1 MKRIWSA
8 ALLIGLAGLAGC
20 DGQAAPTDVAAAS
33 EGNDTREA
41 AEPAPASAPAD
52 ADPAASTPEF
62 ASIFPGGVIDG
73 DPLSAASDT
82 STGGLLTY
90 VTDADPEAVIAFH
103 KQKAEGAGL
112 ASVMAMNQGEAR
124 AYGAAREHNNLQV
137 VASPGPDGRTSVQM
151 SWSVG
156 G

>member
-8 ALLIGLAGLAGC
+8 ALMIGLAGLAGC
-20 DGQAAPTDVAAAS
+20 DGQAAPTEVAAVS
-33 EGNDTREA
+33 EGNDARGATES
-41 AEPAPASAPAD
+41 EPASASADVPPAD
-52 ADPAASTPEF
+52 ATPEF

-73 DPLSAASDT
+73 DPLSATSDT

-103 KQKAEGAGL
+103 RQKAEGAGL

-137 VASPGPDGRTSVQM
+137 VASPAPDGRTSVQM
-151 SWSVG
+151 SWSAG
-156 G
+156 S